1 MTTES
6 NQPRGDG
13 QQPHYEPPIKIY
25 PDPNPSNGVSY
36 SWPGSDNN
44 AMPPNV
50 LPPITPNPP
59 DSMPYLT
66 QPNLDPQAE
75 LYRRAAKRADARLHF
90 YNHLRSYLIVNVAL
104 WLIAL
109 FTGFN
114 SGSGSFWSFGW
125 PLWVTL
131 FWGIGLVSEYVSV
144 FMINDQR
151 KQDMIEAEMRR
162 MRH

>member
-1 MTTES
+1 
-6 NQPRGDG
+6 
-13 QQPHYEPPIKIY
+13 
-25 PDPNPSNGVSY
+25 
-36 SWPGSDNN
+36 
-44 AMPPNV
+44 MPANV
-50 LPPITPNPP
+50 LPPISPNPP
-59 DSMPYLT
+59 ASMPYLT
-66 QPNLDPQAE
+66 QPSLDPQAE
-75 LYRRAAKRADARLHF
+75 LYRRAAKRADAKLHF
-90 YNHLRSYLIVNVAL
+90 YRHLRSYLIVNIFL

-131 FWGIGLVSEYVSV
+131 FWGIGLVFEYVNV

-162 MRH
+162 MRR